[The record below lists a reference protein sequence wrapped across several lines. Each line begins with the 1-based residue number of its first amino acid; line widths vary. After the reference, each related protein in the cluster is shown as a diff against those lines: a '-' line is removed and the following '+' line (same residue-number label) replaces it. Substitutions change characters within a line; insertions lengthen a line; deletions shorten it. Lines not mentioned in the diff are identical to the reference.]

1 MEEKQAAAAAAAAQ
15 QQQHLR
21 SHLDSASPS
30 RMGNGRSRRHNSV
43 EPYSM
48 ADRQSVEREN
58 NNGHSHAPTPERHLE
73 GEMPGGGEKDEGKGE
88 WCVDQRGL
96 RSNLG

>member
-1 MEEKQAAAAAAAAQ
+1 MEEKQAAAAAAQ

-58 NNGHSHAPTPERHLE
+58 NNGHSHAPTPERNLE
-73 GEMPGGGEKDEGKGE
+73 PGGGEKDEGKGE

-96 RSNLG
+96 RSSLG

>member
-1 MEEKQAAAAAAAAQ
+1 MEEKQAAAAAAQ

-21 SHLDSASPS
+21 SHPS